1 MSEIDHVEL
10 WKMKKIIKM
19 LSNAKGNGTSMISL
33 IMPPDKSLPLV
44 NSMLTNEYGT
54 ATNIK
59 SRVNRLSV
67 LSAISSAQHK
77 LKTYKSL
84 PKNGLALYCG
94 IIMMDDGK
102 DKKVSYAIE
111 PFKPLTRF
119 TYLCDSRFHTDALEE
134 AIASDEKYGFIV
146 MDGHGALYGLLCG
159 NNQSVIHKFSVS
171 LPKKHR
177 AGGQSALRFSR
188 LRDEARNNFVRKV
201 GELAT
206 SFFITND
213 LPNINGIILAGSADF
228 KSELSSSAHLDPR
241 LKKVVI
247 QIVDISYGGLNGF
260 NQAIELSS
268 STLAN
273 VKLIEEKKLL
283 ELFFN
288 EISQDTGKYC
298 FGIKQTMNAL
308 ELGAVETLI
317 VWEDS
322 DIERYVLTK
331 PGTNNEIIKY
341 CKKGQIIDAIDPDT
355 NMIMDIKSYDEWT
368 EWIAENYKMYGT
380 NLEFVTDKS
389 GLGTQFAKGFGG
401 IAGILRWAVK
411 FDYDVMDFDEKKD
424 DLASDNDS
432 IGSDFDD
439 FF

>member
-19 LSNAKGNGTSMISL
+19 LSNARGNGTSMISL
-33 IMPPDKSLPLV
+33 IMPPDKSLPMV
-44 NSMLTNEYGT
+44 NSMLTTEYGT

-67 LSAISSAQHK
+67 LAAISSAQHK
-77 LKTYKSL
+77 LKTFKTI
-84 PKNGLALYCG
+84 PKNGVAIYCG
-94 IIMMDDGK
+94 IMMMDDGK
-102 DKKVSYAIE
+102 EKKVSFAIE

-119 TYLCDSRFHTDALEE
+119 TYLCDSKFHTEALEE
-134 AIASDEKYGFIV
+134 SIISDEKYGFIV
-146 MDGHGALYGLLCG
+146 MDGHGALYGSLNG
-159 NNQSVIHKFSVS
+159 NNQSVIHKFTVS

-206 SFFITND
+206 TFFITND
-213 LPNINGIILAGSADF
+213 LPNVKGIVLAGSADF

-247 QIVDISYGGLNGF
+247 QIVDISYGGLSGF
-260 NQAIELSS
+260 NQAIQLSS
-268 STLAN
+268 NTLAN

-283 ELFFN
+283 EAFFD
-288 EISQDTGKYC
+288 EINQDTGKYC
-298 FGIKQTMNAL
+298 FGIKQTMDAL
-308 ELGAVETLI
+308 DQGAVESLI
-317 VWEDS
+317 VWEDL
-322 DIERYVLTK
+322 DIDRYVFTK
-331 PGTNNEIIKY
+331 AGTNDEVIKY
-341 CKKGQIIDAIDPDT
+341 YKKGQTIDPIDPET
-355 NMIMDIKSYDEWT
+355 KMVMDIKSCDEWT
-368 EWIAENYKMYGT
+368 EWIAENYKSYGT
-380 NLEFVTDKS
+380 NLELVTDKS
-389 GLGTQFAKGFGG
+389 SVGTQFAKGFGG
-401 IAGILRWAVK
+401 VGGILRWAVK
-411 FDYDVMDFDEKKD
+411 FDYDVIEYEEKKSD
-424 DLASDNDS
+424 NEDNDS